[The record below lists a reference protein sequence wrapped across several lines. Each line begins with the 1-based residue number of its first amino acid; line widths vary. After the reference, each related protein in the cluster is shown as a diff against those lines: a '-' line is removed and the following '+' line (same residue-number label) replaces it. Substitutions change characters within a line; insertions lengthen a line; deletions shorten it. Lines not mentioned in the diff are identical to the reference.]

1 MSNLSN
7 HGLGD
12 LATGLLNE
20 AATTVG
26 KARETYGKE
35 IKLAWSTLASAKVL
49 DADGKET
56 DQFVLNWTQFVS
68 PKKTSKND
76 NYLLSSVSQET
87 FGDVKGIFVSGLSD
101 WEKATLSTSAISR
114 KAGSL
119 MADAKDACLRV
130 QDETLFKATDGVL
143 SRIQKNADGTFS
155 ERAKTEAK
163 AEADAKEA
171 ETGPATPTAPNPV
184 EYTATVASQF
194 QGLIN
199 TLKAGA
205 GDKADE
211 QEIATDWAITPV
223 LTAVEEAFK
232 LLQAS

>member
-1 MSNLSN
+1 MSLSN

-12 LATGLLNE
+12 IATGILTD
-20 AATTVG
+20 AANTVG

-35 IKLAWSTLASAKVL
+35 IKLAWSTLASAKIV
-49 DADGKET
+49 DTDGNET
-56 DQFVLNWTQFVS
+56 DQYVLSWSQFVS

-87 FGDVKGIFVSGLSD
+87 YEEVKGIFVAGLSD
-101 WEKATLSTSAISR
+101 WEKATMTKSAISR

-130 QDETLFKATDGVL
+130 QDAELFRATGGVL
-143 SRIQKNADGTFS
+143 SLIVKNEDGSFSKRIL
-155 ERAKTEAK
+155 TETK

-171 ETGPATPTAPNPV
+171 ETGPSTPVASDPV
-184 EYTATVASQF
+184 AYPSTVASQF

-199 TLKAGA
+199 TFKAGV
-205 GDKADE
+205 GDKAEADE
-211 QEIATDWAITPV
+211 QEVATDWQVAPV
-223 LTAVEEAFK
+223 LAAVEEAYK
-232 LLQAS
+232 LLQA